1 MVEDF
6 VHFQQKMFLSRLPQ
20 EPNLRNA
27 YAWISPP
34 DMTEDQD
41 KRANV
46 PSMDIFLRGVVDL
59 VATHCLSLPATFEYD
74 FERLRVL
81 QTDFQTCLKKAAC
94 RQIFIDTL
102 RVLDR
107 HQPSPPDHCENPAD
121 RISTFASG
129 LNLAHNP
136 SNHIQDIALEIVS
149 EAYKACGTPTLPSE
163 ALLAT
168 TELHLRSAWDPK
180 SPAFATQATILGNEL
195 SDLVHDIAASVA
207 DLTPLQL
214 LHHLNPLHPS
224 APQPDQRS
232 TPLDLARRI
241 AHIAILHWRVWA
253 PILYLQQPWGR
264 SRDDAPG
271 LVGSRQASVSISP
284 APHLNPISEAG
295 PRIRLDCNRG

>member
-27 YAWISPP
+27 YAWMSPP
-34 DMTEDQD
+34 NITEVQH
-41 KRANV
+41 KRVNV

-59 VATHCLSLPATFEYD
+59 VATNCLSLPATFEYD

-94 RQIFIDTL
+94 RQIFINTL

-107 HQPSPPDHCENPAD
+107 HKPSPPDHCENLAD

-136 SNHIQDIALEIVS
+136 SSYIQDIALEIVR
-149 EAYKACGTPTLPSE
+149 EAYKACGITTLPSE
-163 ALLAT
+163 ALLAA
-168 TELHLRSAWDPK
+168 TELHLRQAWD
-180 SPAFATQATILGNEL
+180 STSSAFENQQNILGNEL
-195 SDLVHDIAASVA
+195 GDLVNDIVGSVA

-214 LHHLNPLHPS
+214 LHHLNPLQPS
-224 APQPDQRS
+224 PKPDERS

-253 PILYLQQPWGR
+253 PILYQQQPWGR
-264 SRDDAPG
+264 SRDAPG
-271 LVGSRQASVSISP
+271 LMGSRQTSMSISP
-284 APHLNPISEAG
+284 APNLNPISEAG